1 MDYLNQEENY
11 LNPQVEEGFLTSGRA
26 SAFMRMVYTTM
37 TLGLALTG
45 FTAWMVSQNEMYNF
59 FNTGMMRWVVML
71 GPLGFVLALSFGI
84 HKMSYSTASL
94 VFAIYSLVMGLSL
107 SYLFRFYEMG
117 ALFKAFFV
125 TGGTFGA
132 MSLIGYTTKVD
143 LSKMGSILYMA
154 LIGLVIAIVVNLFLQ
169 SGPIDFVIS
178 ILGVIIFA
186 GLTAWDTQRLLRY
199 GAYADDSGENMRKV
213 GLIGAL
219 GLYLNFVNLFLFILR
234 LMGGD
239 D

>member
-1 MDYLNQEENY
+1 MDYLKEEAY
-11 LNPQVEEGFLTSGRA
+11 VNPQAEQGFLTSGRA

-45 FTAWMVSQNEMYNF
+45 FTAWMTAQNPAAMEF
-59 FNTGMMRWVVML
+59 IHTGAMRWIVML
-71 GPLGFVLALSFGI
+71 APLGFVLALSFGI
-84 HKMSYSTASL
+84 RKMSYGTASL
-94 VFAIYSLVMGLSL
+94 LFAVYSLVMGLWL
-107 SYLFRFYEMG
+107 SYIFYMFSMG
-117 ALFKAFFV
+117 SIFKAFFV
-125 TGGTFGA
+125 TGATFGA

-154 LIGLVIAIVVNLFLQ
+154 LIGLIIAMVVNWFLG
-169 SGPIDFVIS
+169 SSTMDFIIS

-199 GAYADDSGENMRKV
+199 GAYAEDSGENMRKV

-219 GLYLNFVNLFLFILR
+219 GLYLNFVNLFLFLLR
-234 LMGGD
+234 LMGGND
-239 D
+239 